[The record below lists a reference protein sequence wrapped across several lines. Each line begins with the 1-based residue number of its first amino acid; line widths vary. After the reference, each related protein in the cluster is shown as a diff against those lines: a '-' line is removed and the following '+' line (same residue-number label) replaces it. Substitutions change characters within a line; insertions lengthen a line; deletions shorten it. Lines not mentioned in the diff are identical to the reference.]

1 MTEGLSGTVPGFVV
15 GRKQN
20 GRCIYSR
27 EGKRALVEECRQPGV
42 SVARLALTHGV
53 NANLLRKWIKAYE
66 TSTTRTLPKSA
77 ELLPVIAMRA
87 PAAATHSA
95 PPESPIEIVVG
106 DATIRLRG
114 SVDAQQLRTILDC
127 LARRA

>member
-1 MTEGLSGTVPGFVV
+1 MTERLSGTVAGFVL
-15 GRKQN
+15 GRRRN

-27 EGKRALVEECRQPGV
+27 EGKRALVEECLEPGV

-66 TSTTRTLPKSA
+66 RSSTRMPPKSA
-77 ELLPVIAMRA
+77 ELLPVIAMQA
-87 PAAATHSA
+87 PAVTTPSA

-114 SVDAQQLRTILDC
+114 SVDAQQLRTILEC
-127 LARRA
+127 LGRRA

>member
-1 MTEGLSGTVPGFVV
+1 L
-15 GRKQN
+15 GRRRN

-27 EGKRALVEECRQPGV
+27 EGKRALVEECLEPGV

-66 TSTTRTLPKSA
+66 RSSTRMPPKSA
-77 ELLPVIAMRA
+77 ELLPVIAMQA
-87 PAAATHSA
+87 PAVTTPSA

-127 LARRA
+127 LGRRA

>member
-1 MTEGLSGTVPGFVV
+1 MTERLSGPVAGFVV

-27 EGKRALVEECRQPGV
+27 EGKRALVEECLQPGV

-66 TSTTRTLPKSA
+66 TSTTRTPPTSTK
-77 ELLPVIAMRA
+77 LLPVIAM
-87 PAAATHSA
+87 PARVATVSSA
-95 PPESPIEIVVG
+95 RPESPIEIVVG

-114 SVDAQQLRTILDC
+114 SVDAQQLRTIFDC